1 MRRDTPADQRTHYF
15 FAVAAIRPFHAFAG
29 KPKEDLGRASGMTAF
44 DGEWRMPDGR
54 WAIVRHLDRSDL
66 APLADAIPDW
76 AAGAGSAS

>member
-1 MRRDTPADQRTHYF
+1 
-15 FAVAAIRPFHAFAG
+15 
-29 KPKEDLGRASGMTAF
+29 MTAF